1 MSLYSH
7 SKKKVHPL
15 STLIFLCNRT
25 QWGGGGKSSGL
36 YKILNYLNVVE
47 ECLLT
52 LLYSIVSIQ

>member
-25 QWGGGGKSSGL
+25 QWERKKSSGL

>member
-25 QWGGGGKSSGL
+25 QWGGEKSSGL

-47 ECLLT
+47 EYLLT

>member
-15 STLIFLCNRT
+15 STLNFLCNRT
-25 QWGGGGKSSGL
+25 QWGEKKSSGL

-47 ECLLT
+47 EYLLT

>member
-25 QWGGGGKSSGL
+25 QWKKKKSSGL